1 MADRFEG
8 MAISYDA
15 PAIHGF
21 SITPNDSTDLSE
33 VTRAIWVGGAG
44 DLALVLMSGA
54 TLTLPS
60 VPAGTLI
67 PVRAARIL
75 ATGTDATGLAGLV

>member
-8 MAISYDA
+8 MAIGYDA
-15 PAIHGF
+15 PAFHGF

-33 VTRAIWVGGAG
+33 ITRAIWVGGAG
-44 DLALVLMSGA
+44 DITLVLMSGA

-60 VPAGTLI
+60 IPAGTLMPI
-67 PVRAARIL
+67 RAARIM
-75 ATGTDATGLAGLV
+75 ATGTDATGLVGLV